1 MRVVFRGIENR
12 SRTRFTI
19 PGANLSK
26 SEESI
31 STGPGN
37 PPKPMSRCVPWVVD
51 LHVFPG
57 ADGATGGSANGPVS
71 GDQVIKQRSELGS
84 PIVEDLLCIRSLQSS
99 LLFVRL
105 STGAAIP
112 TLVDRS

>member
-1 MRVVFRGIENR
+1 MRVVLRGIENC
-12 SRTRFTI
+12 SRTQFTR

-26 SEESI
+26 SEERI

-37 PPKPMSRCVPWVVD
+37 PPNPMSRCVAWVVD

-57 ADGATGGSANGPVS
+57 GGATGGSAMDPSVVIK
-71 GDQVIKQRSELGS
+71 VIKQRSELGS
-84 PIVEDLLCIRSLQSS
+84 PIVEDCLGIRSLQSS